1 MDDELFDLVAL
12 AQPELA
18 ADMPLASD
26 THSHLKEKQVRVL
39 HIAEMEYRALSPV
52 GQLAA
57 LFDSEDE
64 APPPKPPHPDYVTE
78 VFGEKGVFAAHFPG
92 YEPRS
97 GQVELA
103 RAIDRAM
110 HEDNHALAEGP
121 CGTGKSV
128 AYLVP
133 AIWHAVHEHKRVL
146 VVTANIALQEQLVS
160 KDLPTLAKVLP
171 WGTFKYAL
179 LKGRNNFLCLDKV
192 QESEGMGSFGNG
204 IFSRSLDDES
214 RAQVAKILEWA
225 GRTQT
230 WDVAELPFI
239 PNHKA
244 WSLFSVASGDCKGK
258 ECSHYDDCVY
268 ERRKVEAGLADIVVT
283 NYHMLFAHLAVKKAT
298 GMDLVLPPFD
308 MVIMDEAH
316 EAAAIARDFFG
327 ISLSEYTFTR
337 ICASATTFDFKDLAK
352 KLHVAKDLMFRAL
365 QGIPNGLRLKVPD
378 FVDIAEVVDLL
389 QQIKERASLYMEDP
403 SISTKIKN
411 QVAKLQRSTV
421 AASAE
426 LKEIIGQTDDNK
438 VYWAEVENG
447 KIRLKGKPINV
458 ADIMRDQL
466 FDTCPSV
473 SMVSATLAIG
483 NSFDF
488 VKKETGVPR
497 GAFETVVQSPFDF
510 QKQALFVIPDGMPE
524 PHSPEYEEKSVAVF
538 RQVIAACNGRTLGLF
553 TSYKSLNAM
562 YGRICTSKYRVM
574 KQGDMPRADLTRTF
588 KDDIS
593 SVLLG
598 TNSFWTGIDVPGEAL
613 TALVIDKLPFP
624 HPDDPIIAA
633 ISEKD
638 PYAFFNYLTPLAIMT
653 FRQGIGRLIRS
664 KTDIGVIVVLDA
676 RLLTKKYGKQF
687 IDSIPTMRTTRNVS
701 DVQTFLDSR
710 R

>member
-1 MDDELFDLVAL
+1 MNDELFDLVAL
-12 AQPELA
+12 EKPELA
-18 ADMPLASD
+18 AEMPRASNIHAR
-26 THSHLKEKQVRVL
+26 TL
-39 HIAEMEYRALSPV
+39 HIAEMEY
-52 GQLAA
+52 GA
-57 LFDSEDE
+57 LFDYSEDE

-92 YEPRS
+92 YEPRA

-133 AIWHAVHEHKRVL
+133 AIWHAVHERKRVL

-171 WGTFKYAL
+171 WGEFKYAL

-192 QESEGMGSFGNG
+192 QESESMGSFGNG

-225 GRTQT
+225 GNTQT

-244 WSLFSVASGDCKGK
+244 WSLFSAASGDCKGK

-268 ERRKVEAGLADIVVT
+268 ERRKGEAQSADIVVT
-283 NYHMLFAHLAVKKAT
+283 NYHMLFAHLAVRKAT

-327 ISLSEYTFTR
+327 ISLSEYTFSR

-365 QGIPNGLRLKVPD
+365 QGLPNGLRLKVPD

-389 QQIKERASLYMEDP
+389 KQIKERATLYMEDA

-411 QVAKLQRSTV
+411 QVAKLQRST
-421 AASAE
+421 ATASAE
-426 LKEIIGQTDDNK
+426 LKEIVGQTDDNK

-447 KIRLKGKPINV
+447 KLRLKGKPINV

-483 NSFDF
+483 SSFDF
-488 VKKETGVPR
+488 VKKETGVPK

-510 QKQALFVIPDGMPE
+510 QKQALFVIPEGMPE
-524 PHSPEYEEKSVAVF
+524 PNSPEYEEKSVSVF
-538 RQVIAACNGRTLGLF
+538 RQVIVACNGRTLGLF
-553 TSYKSLNAM
+553 TSYKRLHAM
-562 YGRICTSKYRVM
+562 YSRICTSKYRVM

-588 KDDIS
+588 KADIS

-701 DVQTFLDSR
+701 DVQTFLDGR

>member
-1 MDDELFDLVAL
+1 MNDELFDLVAL
-12 AQPELA
+12 EKPELA
-18 ADMPLASD
+18 SEMPLTSSI
-26 THSHLKEKQVRVL
+26 HSESLEAAAQAFK
-39 HIAEMEYRALSPV
+39 ALSPDD
-52 GQLAA
+52 QIAA
-57 LFDSEDE
+57 LLDPEEDE
-64 APPPKPPHPDYVTE
+64 GFPPKPPHPDYITE
-78 VFGEKGVFAAHFPG
+78 VFGENGVFAAHFPG

-110 HEDNHALAEGP
+110 HEENHALAEGP

-133 AIWHAVHEHKRVL
+133 AIWHAVHEKKRVC

-171 WGTFKYAL
+171 WGEFKYAL

-192 QESEGMGSFGNG
+192 QDSESQGSFGNG
-204 IFSRSLDDES
+204 LVARSLDDES

-239 PNHKA
+239 PNHRA
-244 WSLFSVASGDCKGK
+244 WSLFSAASGDCKGK

-268 ERRKVEAGLADIVVT
+268 ERRKGEAQQADIVVT
-283 NYHMLFAHLAVKKAT
+283 NYHMLFAHLAVRKAT
-298 GMDLVLPPFD
+298 GMDLVLPHFD
-308 MVIMDEAH
+308 MVVMDEAH

-327 ISLSEYTFTR
+327 LSLSDYTFSR
-337 ICASATTFDFKDLAK
+337 IAATASNFEFKDLAK
-352 KLHVAKDLMFRAL
+352 KLHVAKDLMFRAM

-378 FVDIAEVVDLL
+378 FVDTTEVVDILK
-389 QQIKERASLYMEDP
+389 QMQERTTLFLEDD

-411 QVAKLQRSTV
+411 QILKLQRATTT
-421 AASAE
+421 ARLE
-426 LKEIIGQTDDNK
+426 LVEIVGQTDDNK
-438 VYWAEVENG
+438 VYWVEVENG

-466 FDTCPSV
+466 FDTCASV

-483 NSFDF
+483 TSFDF
-488 VKKETGVPR
+488 VKKETGVPP

-524 PHSPEYEEKSVAVF
+524 PHSSEYEDKSVAVF

-553 TSYKSLNAM
+553 TSYKSLNAL
-562 YGRICTSKYRVM
+562 YARICTSKYRVM
-574 KQGDMPRADLTRTF
+574 KQGDMPRADLTRAF
-588 KDDIS
+588 KEDIS

-624 HPDDPIIAA
+624 HPEDPIIAA

-653 FRQGIGRLIRS
+653 FRQGVGRLIRS

-687 IDSIPTMRTTRNVS
+687 IDSIPAMRMTRNVS
-701 DVQTFLDSR
+701 DVQSFMDGSR
-710 R
+710 